1 MPVWISPR
9 EGLPPASSADEEGLV
24 AVGRDLSADRL
35 IEAYGKGIF
44 PWYSAGQPVL
54 WWSLD
59 PRMVVIPQDFSA
71 SRTLRRRLRQLAGA
85 PAGTDWRVSLD
96 TAFVSV
102 IRACAASPRAGQRG
116 TWITSD
122 IMAAYVA
129 LHRRGLA
136 HSVEVWSKDA
146 LIGGLYGVSLGRMFY
161 GESMFARATDA
172 SKCAFAALVD
182 LLIRLEVPMIDC
194 QQSTAH
200 LRSLGGHEISRSAF
214 VGEVDRLRRL
224 PPPDWQSAQIAWPGA

>member
-9 EGLPPASSADEEGLV
+9 DELPPAASADDEGLV
-24 AVGRDLSADRL
+24 AVGRDLSAERL
-35 IEAYGKGIF
+35 VEAYGKGIF
-44 PWYSAGQPVL
+44 PWYSAGQPVV

-59 PRMVVIPQDFSA
+59 PRRVVIPQHFDP
-71 SRTLRRRLRQLAGA
+71 SRSLRRRLRQLASA
-85 PAGTDWRVSLD
+85 PAGGDWRVSLD

-102 IRACAASPRAGQRG
+102 IRACAESPRAGQRG
-116 TWITSD
+116 TWITGD

-136 HSVEVWSKDA
+136 HSVEVWSGDA

-200 LRSLGGHEISRSAF
+200 LRSLGGHEISRTLF
-214 VGEVDRLRRL
+214 VSEVDRLRRR
-224 PPPDWQSAQIAWPGA
+224 PPPDWRSAQIRWPAT